1 MAEPRPPTEFSPD
14 LAGRLQ
20 KALTAGREELFHWV
34 RDPSQTVLQTLLK
47 NPGLDEEHLL
57 ALLKRPDLQENLIKA
72 VYQRVE
78 TAASHRLKLALVR
91 NPATPSWMSR
101 SLLSGLHLF
110 ELVDLC
116 VLPGSTPDQKLAAER
131 EIVLRME
138 SIPLGNKITLARR
151 GTATIVGELLKQ
163 GHPQLMEPCLDNPR
177 LTEAPIV
184 QFLRSHRADAG
195 TISSIA
201 RHPHWKNRPN
211 VRQALLKNRRTPEV
225 WFTLFLPGLHR
236 KELKAL
242 LVSRQLTSRQKSL
255 VEKALKRHAT

>member
-1 MAEPRPPTEFSPD
+1 MAEPRPTIEFAPD
-14 LAGRLQ
+14 LPGRLQ
-20 KALTAGREELFHWV
+20 KALTADREELFHWV
-34 RDPSQTVLQTLLK
+34 RDPSPAVLRTLLK
-47 NPGLDEEHLL
+47 NPRLDEEHLL
-57 ALLKRPDLQENLIKA
+57 ALLKRQDLPENLIKA
-72 VYQRVE
+72 IYQHQE

-91 NPATPSWMSR
+91 NPATPPWMSR
-101 SLLSGLHLF
+101 ALLPKLHLF
-110 ELVDLC
+110 ELVDIS
-116 VLPGSTPDQKLAAER
+116 VLPGGTPDQKLAAER
-131 EIVLRME
+131 EIVLRIE

-177 LTEAPIV
+177 LTEAAIV

-211 VRQALLKNRRTPEV
+211 VRLALLKNHRTPEV

-236 KELKAL
+236 NDLKAL
-242 LVSRQLTSRQKSL
+242 LVSQQLTRRQKSL
-255 VEKALKRHAT
+255 VEKVLKRHGP

>member
-1 MAEPRPPTEFSPD
+1 MADPQPTIEFTPD

-20 KALTAGREELFHWV
+20 KALAADREELFHWV

-47 NPGLDEEHLL
+47 NPRLAEEHLL

-72 VYQRVE
+72 IHRREE
-78 TAASHRLKLALVR
+78 TAASHRLKLALIR
-91 NPATPSWMSR
+91 NPATPPWMSR
-101 SLLSGLHLF
+101 ALLPALHLF
-110 ELVDLC
+110 ELVDIC

-131 EIVLRME
+131 EIILRIE

-177 LTEAPIV
+177 LTEAAIV

-211 VRQALLKNRRTPEV
+211 VRLALLKNPRTPEV
-225 WFTLFLPGLHR
+225 WFTLFLAGLHSND
-236 KELKAL
+236 LKAL
-242 LVSRQLTSRQKSL
+242 LLSRQLTSRHKSL
-255 VEKALKRHAT
+255 VEKALRGHGQ